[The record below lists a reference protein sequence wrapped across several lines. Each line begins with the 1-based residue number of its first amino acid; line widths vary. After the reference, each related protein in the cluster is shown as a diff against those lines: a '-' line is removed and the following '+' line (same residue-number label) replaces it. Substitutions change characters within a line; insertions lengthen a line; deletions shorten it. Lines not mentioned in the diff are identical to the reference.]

1 MILNFIT
8 LVQPFAPILGMLGSL
23 FILISMPYIEQ
34 KQVKTS
40 LVHSCPL
47 YWTFFG
53 IFITFMYAEY
63 QYTSFFSALGFT
75 AIAYPT
81 WCLVMMPIITQ
92 LYNTI
97 FNGNSISIYRSV
109 QCIYIIIIAVFFSFL
124 FTNHVLVGNWYL
136 LLITF
141 TTTFIVQQCLLQ
153 SNSSSTFEEKSNT
166 KYPEETALIQ
176 KEIANF
182 KVPDGDILAFVNGA
196 FQSIFAIYFDYGQEF
211 YSVYPRMRLSLPFNK
226 ENVNLIIIICHFIPG
241 LSTDMLRVIK
251 VKTSMLVSIDLFGWS
266 PIALILTS
274 PCLTMLYENLFL
286 LRQIIALMN
295 KLHSSFNTM
304 IDFNRFGPSYQ
315 GGTQYQLSVF
325 AKLIALIPNIN
336 LEPNLLYQ
344 LISYVAMPFKLPLD
358 IVTNSRPI
366 NFLWFL
372 GFLVSKG
379 NFYLKVSRNATTIG
393 FEIIPKM
400 TIVLSDNEQNINLF
414 NMIINYLHSIG
425 ITSAHISPNTKIVEN
440 GTTYTSL
447 VLEVIGHNNILN
459 ILLPFLN
466 TYQNLLFSLS
476 DCLPWLNWVNR
487 MIQCKGHLTYL
498 GMRSLLLYYV
508 HVYGGNAAQL
518 EYLEL
523 FLSRLNNVASGHY
536 YIKITNTGYR
546 VCFPSYIKA
555 AGIRDKLFTIN
566 DHANDALQSA
576 IKYRDTSI
584 INYLKDHKVWFE

>member
-23 FILISMPYIEQ
+23 FILISMPYIKQ
-34 KQVKTS
+34 KQVNTN
-40 LVHSCPL
+40 LVHSCPQHWAL
-47 YWTFFG
+47 FG
-53 IFITFMYAEY
+53 IFITLMYAEF
-63 QYTSFFSALGFT
+63 QYTSFFSALGFI

-81 WCLVMMPIITQ
+81 WRLVMTPIITQ
-92 LYNTI
+92 LCNTI
-97 FNGNSISIYRSV
+97 FNGNSISICRSM
-109 QCIYIIIIAVFFSFL
+109 QCICTIIIAGFFSFL

-141 TTTFIVQQCLLQ
+141 TTTFIVQQYLLH
-153 SNSSSTFEEKSNT
+153 SNFSSTFEEKSNT
-166 KYPEETALIQ
+166 KYPEEIALIQ

-182 KVPDGDILAFVNGA
+182 QIPDGDLIAFVNGV
-196 FQSIFAIYFDYGQEF
+196 FQSIFSVYFDTGQQF
-211 YSVYPRMRLSLPFNK
+211 YSVYPRMRLSLPFSK
-226 ENVNLIIIICHFIPG
+226 ENVNLLIIICHFIPD

-251 VKTSMLVSIDLFGWS
+251 AKTSMLVSIDLFGWS
-266 PIALILTS
+266 SITLILTS
-274 PCLTMLYENLFL
+274 PCLTMLYESLFL
-286 LRQIIALMN
+286 LRQIVALMT
-295 KLHSSFNTM
+295 KLHSSFTTM
-304 IDFNRFGPSYQ
+304 VDFNRFGPSYQ
-315 GGTQYQLSVF
+315 GGTQYELSIF
-325 AKLIALIPNIN
+325 AKLMALIPNIS
-336 LEPNLLYQ
+336 LLPNLLSQ
-344 LISYVAMPFKLPLD
+344 LVSYVAMPFKLPLD

-366 NFLWFL
+366 NFLWFF

-400 TIVLSDNEQNINLF
+400 VIVLSDNEQNINLF
-414 NMIINYLHSIG
+414 NMIINYLRSIG
-425 ITSAHISPNTKIVEN
+425 ITSAHISPNTKIAEN

-466 TYQNLLFSLS
+466 THQNLLFRLS
-476 DCLPWLNWVNR
+476 GCLPWLNWVNR

-508 HVYGGNAAQL
+508 HVYGGNATQL

-536 YIKITNTGYR
+536 YIKTTNTGYR

-555 AGIRDKLFTIN
+555 AGIQDKLFTTN
-566 DHANDALQSA
+566 DDANNALQSA

-584 INYLKDHKVWFE
+584 INYLKDHDVWFE